1 MIRVPKEEDRAW
13 KPMTALEASSPTK
26 ARQDWDMDLS
36 EDKAEVDMEVG
47 YTPHSMNLGG
57 PWEFHHW
64 SEGDHS
70 LRKGLQYSLVWL
82 GVMEAGM

>member
-13 KPMTALEASSPTK
+13 KPVTALEASSPTK

-47 YTPHSMNLGG
+47 YTPQLRAHSMNSQGAPG
-57 PWEFHHW
+57 N
-64 SEGDHS
+64 SVTG
-70 LRKGLQYSLVWL
+70 LRGITV
-82 GVMEAGM
+82 